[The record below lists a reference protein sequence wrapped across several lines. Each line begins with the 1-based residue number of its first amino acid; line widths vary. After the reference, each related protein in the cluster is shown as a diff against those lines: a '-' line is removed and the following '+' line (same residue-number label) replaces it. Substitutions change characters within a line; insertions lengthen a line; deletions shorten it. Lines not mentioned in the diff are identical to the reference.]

1 MFEFAHEML
10 AQPLGTNVFD
20 AGGDGVGA
28 VRDTLVPEAIKEHR
42 LERRHGG
49 QRLARSAECVANL
62 LGAREAMMMFSL
74 SCYC

>member
-28 VRDTLVPEAIKEHR
+28 VHATRSYPKRSKSIGSSAVTAASVSHDPPNASRISLA
-42 LERRHGG
+42 
-49 QRLARSAECVANL
+49 LARP
-62 LGAREAMMMFSL
+62 
-74 SCYC
+74 